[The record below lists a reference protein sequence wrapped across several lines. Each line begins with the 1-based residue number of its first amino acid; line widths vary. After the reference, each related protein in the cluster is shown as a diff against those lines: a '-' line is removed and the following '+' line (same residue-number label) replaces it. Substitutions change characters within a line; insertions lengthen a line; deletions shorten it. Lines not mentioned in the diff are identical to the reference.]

1 MQFKEGY
8 LRIHKQFKHKK
19 TQQMEWYEIGVIVL
33 GSVLF
38 TCCVVWLFLYI
49 LRIHFRGQASGTE
62 IQKKLPEGCVVVI
75 TGANTG
81 IGKVTALELS
91 KRGNEIRIHF
101 RDNSFASRAITM
113 SHISISQPR
122 SSE

>member
-1 MQFKEGY
+1 MS
-8 LRIHKQFKHKK
+8 LHDKK
-19 TQQMEWYEIGVIVL
+19 TQQMEWYEICGIVL

-91 KRGNEIRIHF
+91 KRGNEIRLCTH
-101 RDNSFASRAITM
+101 
-113 SHISISQPR
+113 
-122 SSE
+122 

>member
-1 MQFKEGY
+1 MS
-8 LRIHKQFKHKK
+8 LHDKK
-19 TQQMEWYEIGVIVL
+19 TQQMEWYEIGGIVL

-91 KRGNEIRIHF
+91 KRGNETRL
-101 RDNSFASRAITM
+101 DNSFASRAITM
-113 SHISISQPR
+113 SHISISPR
-122 SSE
+122 YPGTYRDGAGFYP